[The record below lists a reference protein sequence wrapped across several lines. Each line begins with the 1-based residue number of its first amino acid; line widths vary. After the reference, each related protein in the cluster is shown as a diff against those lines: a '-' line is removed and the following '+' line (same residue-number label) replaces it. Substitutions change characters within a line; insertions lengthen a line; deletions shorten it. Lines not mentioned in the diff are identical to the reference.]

1 MFRVFPWGICRIYRM
16 GTEQT
21 YTTVGEPDS
30 SLILKYIRNIASEA
44 EKTRVALWIDADPEH
59 EKIVLQVARI
69 YYTVRAHERIASRDW
84 LRGYQKV
91 VKRINKK
98 KKNRWLYWLSFLRPT
113 GS

>member
-1 MFRVFPWGICRIYRM
+1 MFRVSPVGICRIYRM

-30 SLILKYIRNIASEA
+30 SVILKYIRNIASEA
-44 EKTRVALWIDADPEH
+44 EKSRVALWIEEDPEH

-69 YYTVRAHERIASRDW
+69 YYAVRAHERIASRDW
-84 LRGYQKV
+84 LRGYRKV
-91 VKRINKK
+91 IKRINKK
-98 KKNRWLYWLSFLRPT
+98 KKNRWLYWLSFIRPT